1 MATIRRHRD
10 KYQVQVRRKGFAPL
24 TRSFKFLADA
34 KEWARH
40 IERQADRGELGP
52 DRKEL
57 EKITLADLVKRYR
70 NEVVPAKKGADIET
84 VILDAF
90 LRHSICR
97 KRLSELTTADFA
109 AYRDER
115 LKTIKAK
122 SLKRQLSPLSN
133 MFEVA
138 RIDWKL
144 PLQQNPLSELS
155 LKAKD
160 NKRDRR
166 LRPGE
171 MDKLLAAGGK
181 TRNPFILPI
190 IRFALETGM
199 RRGEI
204 LELRFRDV
212 DIERCTATIR
222 EAKNGYSRTI
232 PLSSLAV
239 AILETAIAVMTA
251 SAKDKN
257 GRIFPITPLAL
268 RLAWDRLTAR
278 ANIIDLNFHD
288 LRHEAISRF
297 FEKGLT
303 VPEVA
308 SISGH
313 RDIRMLLRYAHADRG
328 KLAEKLSAPDTK
340 IGDTLD
346 GKDT

>member
-1 MATIRRHRD
+1 MATIRKKRD
-10 KYQVQVRRKGFAPL
+10 KYHVQIRRKGIAPL
-24 TRSFKFLADA
+24 SKTFALLADA

-40 IERQADRGELGP
+40 QERLADRGELGP

-57 EKITLADLVKRYR
+57 ERITLGELVQRYLE
-70 NEVVPAKKGADIET
+70 EVVPSKKAADIER
-84 VILDAF
+84 IMLEAF
-90 LRHSICR
+90 LRHKICK

-115 LKTIKAK
+115 LKTITAK

-138 RIDWKL
+138 RVDWLL
-144 PLQQNPLSELS
+144 PLRGNPLSDLS
-155 LKAKD
+155 LKVKD

-166 LRPGE
+166 LREGE
-171 MDKLLAAGGK
+171 LDKLLEAGKK
-181 TRNPFILPI
+181 TRNPLLIPI
-190 IRFALETGM
+190 VRLALETAM

-204 LELRFRDV
+204 LALKYRDV
-212 DIERCTATIR
+212 DIERCTAIIR
-222 EAKNGYSRTI
+222 ESKNGYSRVI

-239 AILETAIAVMTA
+239 ALLETTMAVM
-251 SAKDKN
+251 SDKAKAQN
-257 GRIFPITPLAL
+257 ERIFPLTPVAV
-268 RLAWDRLTAR
+268 RLAWDKLTRR
-278 ANIIDLNFHD
+278 AKLDDLHFHD

-313 RDIRMLLRYAHADRG
+313 RDIRMLLRYAHADQG
-328 KLAEKLSAPDTK
+328 KLAKKLNDACEDA
-340 IGDTLD
+340 LD
-346 GKDT
+346 R